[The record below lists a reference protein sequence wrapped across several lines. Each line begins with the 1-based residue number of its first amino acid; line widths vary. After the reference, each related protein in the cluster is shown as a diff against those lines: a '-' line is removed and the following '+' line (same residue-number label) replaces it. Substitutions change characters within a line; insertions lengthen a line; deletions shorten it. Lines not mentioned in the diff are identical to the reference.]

1 MRNEG
6 IQKKA
11 AHQNWI
17 NEVTKQAR
25 PHMDISQTT
34 SDYDGK
40 GLNVHRV
47 SYRDTNNK
55 INTPNNILKLSFN
68 SLYILQLL
76 IKNKSSSKAKCSK
89 CAWKL
94 ILYGQELWQYKLRD
108 TEQLKNL
115 LWLKNFHPLHGEIA
129 YQSFTHKKDIS
140 DRTALILQN
149 TTLLKVGTTY
159 LISSN
164 KTLQDTKYCNIW
176 MQGAQNQKYVQW
188 SLKVWWYKSRMW
200 SRAHKFFQSVPH
212 LQCRS
217 PVLMPLVLANL
228 KA

>member
-11 AHQNWI
+11 AHQNCI
-17 NEVTKQAR
+17 NEVAKQAR

-40 GLNVHRV
+40 GLNVRRV

-89 CAWKL
+89 CA
-94 ILYGQELWQYKLRD
+94 
-108 TEQLKNL
+108 
-115 LWLKNFHPLHGEIA
+115 
-129 YQSFTHKKDIS
+129 
-140 DRTALILQN
+140 
-149 TTLLKVGTTY
+149 
-159 LISSN
+159 
-164 KTLQDTKYCNIW
+164 
-176 MQGAQNQKYVQW
+176 
-188 SLKVWWYKSRMW
+188 
-200 SRAHKFFQSVPH
+200 
-212 LQCRS
+212 
-217 PVLMPLVLANL
+217 
-228 KA
+228 